1 MCLPTIQTPLTR
13 SERIQILDLALKNL
27 ALISMS
33 ERTPA
38 MLDTVLRRFE
48 TFVLCGTQGH
58 QTQTLPVAPA
68 VLPSDPCFTHVM
80 TTTRSPNTCTAPNHN
95 PFSY

>member
-48 TFVLCGTQGH
+48 SFVLYGTHGY
-58 QTQTLPVAPA
+58 QTQTLPVAPS
-68 VLPSDPCFTHVM
+68 VLPSDPGFTHVM
-80 TTTRSPNTCTAPNHN
+80 TTTRSPNTYTTQNPN
-95 PFSY
+95 PFCY